1 VRQPPCRQR
10 FLTDQG
16 DAGRFQAYRTLHA
29 EVHLLRNY
37 AALESVMLVPGV
49 GYAQP
54 TQTLVHNVGLE
65 NPAIHVM
72 TDFRSATAVI
82 ILPGDT
88 VNEAHRRMIKRGVRL
103 LLVVDQDRQVVGLIT
118 ASDVLGEKPMQVIT
132 QRGVSRQELLVRDI
146 MTPQHQLEA
155 LNLEDV
161 RVAKVGHIVATLR
174 RAGRQHTLVV
184 ERDEG
189 GRQLVRGLFSATQI
203 ARQLGVTIQTDQI
216 ARTFSEIEAQ
226 LAR

>member
-1 VRQPPCRQR
+1 
-10 FLTDQG
+10 
-16 DAGRFQAYRTLHA
+16 
-29 EVHLLRNY
+29 LLRNY
-37 AALESVMLVPGV
+37 AALESVLLAPGV

-54 TQTLVHNVGLE
+54 TQTLLHNVGLE
-65 NPAIHVM
+65 DPAIHVM

-88 VNEAHRRMIKRGVRL
+88 VNEAHRRMIQRGVRL

-146 MTPQHQLEA
+146 MTPQQQLEA

-189 GRQLVRGLFSATQI
+189 GRQVVRGLFSATQI
-203 ARQLGVTIQTDQI
+203 ARQLGVTIHTDQI